1 MFVKPVTVV
10 ETKLF
15 SRLSVGVW
23 NDGELAEFVDYI
35 ARDPEAGVV
44 IPETG
49 GVRKIRW
56 SRAGSGK
63 RGGVRVIYFF
73 YDEDHPLYLIAIY
86 AKAARENLH
95 PEGMRTIRSFAADL
109 KAGWKI

>member
-1 MFVKPVTVV
+1 
-10 ETKLF
+10 
-15 SRLSVGVW
+15 
-23 NDGELAEFVDYI
+23 VDFI
-35 ARDPEAGVV
+35 ARDPEAGMV

-56 SRAGSGK
+56 SRQGGGK

-86 AKAARENLH
+86 AKAGQENLR
-95 PEGMRTIRSFAADL
+95 PEGMRTIRSFAAGL
-109 KAGWKI
+109 KAQWKI